1 MEIVNN
7 GKSPQATVFGSYG
20 YGWQQLWKYFFYF
33 FVVSIFVILAEGPTS
48 VLGEADKWNGPLEV
62 GIQLLGV
69 AYMILLLPVFKYG
82 ADYLYLRGIRNEP
95 MEIGLLFAG
104 FRTNYLHIVMAN
116 LLVFMLIGIGIV
128 FLIVP
133 GIILACRLVFVP
145 YIVMDK
151 QLEPLAAIEKSWEMT
166 RGHGWTVFKM
176 ALLAIPVFLAGLLC
190 FLVGAFISAM
200 WISASFAALY
210 HAIDREE
217 AGRLW
222 EGDVPA
228 A

>member
-7 GKSPQATVFGSYG
+7 GKIPQSTVFGSYG
-20 YGWQQLWKYFFYF
+20 YAWQQLWKHFLYF
-33 FVVSIFVILAEGPTS
+33 FVVAIFVIFAEGPAS
-48 VLGEADKWNGPLEV
+48 VLHEADNWYEPLTV
-62 GIQLLGV
+62 GIQLLSV
-69 AYMILLLPVFKYG
+69 AYMMLLLPVFKYG

-104 FRTNYLHIVMAN
+104 FRNNYLHIVMAN
-116 LLVFMLIGIGIV
+116 LLAFVLIGIGIV
-128 FLIVP
+128 FLIIP

-176 ALLAIPVFLAGLLC
+176 ALLAIPVFIAGLLC
-190 FLVGAFISAM
+190 LLVGAFISAM

-210 HAIDREE
+210 HAIDKEE
-217 AGRLW
+217 EGRLR
-222 EGDVPA
+222 EGGV
-228 A
+228 